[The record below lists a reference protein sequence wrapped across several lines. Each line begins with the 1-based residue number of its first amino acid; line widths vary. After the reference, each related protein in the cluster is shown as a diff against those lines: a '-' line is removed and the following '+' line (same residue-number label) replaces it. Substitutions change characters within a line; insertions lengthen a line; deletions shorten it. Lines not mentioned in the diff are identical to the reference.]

1 MKANKKPEKPSYA
14 GNWIG
19 VGVALGALV
28 FVLTS
33 EPVWIAVGVAIGA
46 ALDWKRPK
54 NKDWIVAL
62 LGLFLATDNSSYRIL
77 KGSFQ
82 SFLRLKKETTIGYK
96 F

>member
-1 MKANKKPEKPSYA
+1 MHFYLIMNKNQKLKNSKFA

-54 NKDWIVAL
+54 SKD
-62 LGLFLATDNSSYRIL
+62 
-77 KGSFQ
+77 
-82 SFLRLKKETTIGYK
+82 
-96 F
+96 